1 MRYNEKEKVEVKK
14 EFLRMLV
21 RLELDPARMQLIIGF
36 FDVYVKLNDIEN
48 QMLMEELQML
58 DPSEGEMIMEI
69 QTQWEI
75 DGELR
80 GIEKGIEKGKLV
92 EAHTFIGK
100 FIKAQFGEDCR
111 DLLAIVDKVRDIDL
125 LEKLAD
131 VLFRTSR
138 LEEAQKLVNEAY
150 QKQNALD

>member
-21 RLELDPARMQLIIGF
+21 RLELDPARMYILTGF
-36 FDVYVKLNDIEN
+36 FEMYVKLNEIED
-48 QMLMEELQML
+48 QMLREELQML
-58 DPSEGEMIMEI
+58 EPKESELLMNLLP
-69 QTQWEI
+69 QWVK

-80 GIEKGIEKGKLV
+80 GKEKGKLE

-111 DLLAIVDKVRDIDL
+111 DLLAIVDKVRDIEL

-150 QKQNALD
+150 QEQKALD